1 MPKYAYLIPFLNLIP
16 FFAGF
21 NFLFSLKSTKAKLFS
36 AYLFLTVIC
45 GLICLF
51 LGLIGDNNHWCYN
64 WFQVITFVLLA
75 LIFDVEF
82 QKRIFFKIS
91 VLVSVFLIYNM
102 YSIGIFMFNQI
113 DFDIIYTFI
122 GVVSGI
128 CIKKMVL
135 NTAETE
141 YKEVDFWMYSGFFII
156 SFGGLFLNLFFSL
169 ILDKSNHF
177 VWMFYMNY
185 HFILNVIVNLMF
197 FKVVRLLKKNEH

>member
-1 MPKYAYLIPFLNLIP
+1 MPKYAYLIPLLNLIP

-21 NFLFSLKSTKAKLFS
+21 NILFNLKDTKAKLFS
-36 AYLFLTVIC
+36 AYLFLAAIC
-45 GLICLF
+45 GLICLSA
-51 LGLIGDNNHWCYN
+51 GLFHFNNHWCYN
-64 WFQVITFVLLA
+64 WFQVIVFVLLA

-82 QKRIFFKIS
+82 QKKIFFKIS
-91 VLVSVFLIYNM
+91 VIVSVFLIYYM

-141 YKEVDFWMYSGFFII
+141 YKEVYFWMYSGFFIF
-156 SFGGLFLNLFFSL
+156 SFGSLFLDLFFTIVTHKTNNL
-169 ILDKSNHF
+169 ILHF
-177 VWMFYMNY
+177 YAIYQIV
-185 HFILNVIVNLMF
+185 LNLIVNLIF